1 MKLNTLCLIA
11 VRGGSKGVPG
21 KNLKSIGGKPL
32 LVHGINKVIKSR
44 IFKHVVVSTEDNKI
58 AALAKRSGA
67 DVPFMRPKKLA
78 TDTATTIDVILHANK
93 KLENLGYK
101 FDVIVNLD
109 ITSPFIRV
117 NDIKGALLLLKKKKC
132 DGVFGVYKQHLNPYF
147 NIVEKN
153 SRGFLQLV
161 KKPKVLPKSRQS
173 APIVYQMSGFHV
185 LQKSSFLKYK
195 TWYMPKILP
204 YEIPIETGIMI
215 DTHYEFQ
222 IAKHMFKIFGN
233 D

>member
-1 MKLNTLCLIA
+1 MELKPLCLIA
-11 VRGGSKGVPG
+11 ARSGSKGVPG

-32 LVHGINKVIKSR
+32 LVNGINKAIKSR
-44 IFKHVVVSTEDNKI
+44 VFRYVVVSTEDNKI
-58 AALAKRSGA
+58 ATIAKQSGA

-78 TDTATTIDVILHANK
+78 ADTATTIDVILHVNK

-101 FDVIVNLD
+101 FNVIVNLD
-109 ITSPFIRV
+109 ITSPFIRTK
-117 NDIKGALLLLKKKKC
+117 DIKGALSLLKKKKC

-153 SRGFLQLV
+153 SRGFLKVV
-161 KKPKVLPKSRQS
+161 KKPKIMPKSRQS

-185 LQKSSFLKYK
+185 LQKSSFLRHK

-204 YEIPIETGIMI
+204 YEIPIQTGLMI
-215 DTHYEFQ
+215 DTNYEFQ
-222 IAKHMFKIFGN
+222 IAKNMFKIFN
-233 D
+233 TD

>member
-1 MKLNTLCLIA
+1 MELKPLCLIA
-11 VRGGSKGVPG
+11 ARGGSKGVPG

-32 LVHGINKVIKSR
+32 LVNGINKAIKSR
-44 IFKHVVVSTEDNKI
+44 VFRYVVVSTEDNKI
-58 AALAKRSGA
+58 ATIAKQSGA

-78 TDTATTIDVILHANK
+78 TDTATTIDVILHVNK

-101 FDVIVNLD
+101 FNVIVNLD
-109 ITSPFIRV
+109 ITSPFIRTK
-117 NDIKGALLLLKKKKC
+117 DIKGALSLLKKKKC

-153 SRGFLQLV
+153 SRGFLKVV
-161 KKPKVLPKSRQS
+161 KKPRIMPKSRQS

-185 LQKSSFLKYK
+185 LQKSSLLKYK

-204 YEIPIETGIMI
+204 YEIPIQTGLMI
-215 DTHYEFQ
+215 DTNYEFQ
-222 IAKHMFKIFGN
+222 IAKNMFKIFN
-233 D
+233 TD